1 MKLRIAAAR
10 EGIDWLRS
18 GARAFARQPVALIG
32 LPLMLAALL
41 AFAGMLPLA
50 GPLLALALLPA
61 GTVGLM
67 EAARQATQGRFPSP
81 AVLLTELRTAPQGA
95 RQILLL
101 GLLYALCGAAVQ
113 GLTRLLLGEP
123 PDMTALQELT
133 AEKLADPALMAQART
148 ALRYNLGQLLLFAP
162 LSLAFW
168 HAPAL
173 THWHG
178 VPPVKSLF
186 FSVVAVLHN
195 WRAFTLYGLASAAL
209 LAGTT
214 LALTV
219 LLALLGAP
227 ALAAHGVLLLGLA
240 MAAIFSASVWFSFC
254 GCFEGAQEA
263 ADAS

>member
-10 EGIDWLRS
+10 EGIDWLRG

-41 AFAGMLPLA
+41 AFVGMLPLA

-81 AVLLTELRTAPQGA
+81 AVLLTALRTAPQGA

-101 GLLYALCGAAVQ
+101 GLLYALCGAAAE
-113 GLTRLLLGEP
+113 GLAWLLLGAP
-123 PDMTALQELT
+123 PDMTALVNLSQ
-133 AEKLADPALMAQART
+133 EKLADPATLEQAR
-148 ALRYNLGQLLLFAP
+148 AAMRYNLGHLLLFAP

-186 FSVVAVLHN
+186 FSAVAVLRN
-195 WRAFTLYGLASAAL
+195 WRAFTLYGLAAAAL
-209 LAGTT
+209 MASAT
-214 LALTV
+214 LALTLLV
-219 LLALLGAP
+219 LLLGAP
-227 ALAAHGVLLLGLA
+227 ALAAHGVALLGLV

-254 GCFEGAQEA
+254 GCFE
-263 ADAS
+263 DAPPEQG